1 MAADDDGSRAGYDE
15 LVSKLDGCRKEAGS
29 ERLELTWY
37 LDEDGMAET
46 TNLTNN
52 NKKSRTAAECISMVA
67 KTTSFPSPGP
77 DQRVK
82 VRVSVP

>member
-37 LDEDGMAET
+37 LDEDGMAEAAG
-46 TNLTNN
+46 LASSDE
-52 NKKSRTAAECISMVA
+52 KGRTAAECISMVA